1 MRALR
6 VLLVED
12 SPEDAVLLVRSLA
25 RGPFQVQHTRVQDA
39 AALKAALAEQ
49 RFDIVLCDFELPSLD
64 AFEALAVVR
73 GHDEALPLIVVSGR
87 IGEDVAVETVR
98 RGANDYLLK
107 SNLTRL
113 PVAVERALDEAEQK
127 RERAAVREQ
136 LVVAERMATGGTGQG
151 GAGAGLLLP
160 LGPSGRPSWVDVVH
174 QILIVT
180 TLSVS
185 FTRGFGQLLARRS
198 ERSQELEQLRAK
210 LGRAHEALERM
221 VAARSLELERATRD
235 LDHLVA
241 SMSHDLKA
249 PLRHVRSFI
258 QLYQDGA
265 VVPEPERTLLSQADE
280 AAAAMVARVENI
292 VEREQALASTA
303 RRP

>member
-12 SPEDAVLLVRSLA
+12 SPEDAVLVVRFLA

-64 AFEALAVVR
+64 AFEALAIVR
-73 GHDEALPLIVVSGR
+73 GHDETLPLIVVSGR

-136 LVVAERMATGGTGQG
+136 LVVAERMATVGSLAAGLVHEINNPLSSLLFNLEYMADSLARVGRKRRVTAEVQDCKAAGGGARGLQAGDGDCGRREDVRPAG
-151 GAGAGLLLP
+151 GAAAPGGVAGRGGGIGGPAGAGGDAP
-160 LGPSGRPSWVDVVH
+160 AG
-174 QILIVT
+174 
-180 TLSVS
+180 
-185 FTRGFGQLLARRS
+185 A
-198 ERSQELEQLRAK
+198 LRA
-210 LGRAHEALERM
+210 GVRRRAAGE
-221 VAARSLELERATRD
+221 
-235 LDHLVA
+235 
-241 SMSHDLKA
+241 
-249 PLRHVRSFI
+249 
-258 QLYQDGA
+258 G
-265 VVPEPERTLLSQADE
+265 
-280 AAAAMVARVENI
+280 
-292 VEREQALASTA
+292 
-303 RRP
+303 